1 MNEICFLYKIL
12 IHIFHFLYKSIGIDE
27 EIALKEFFRFEFKTK
42 IFFSVKIF
50 IAQSKSLNQ
59 SNLTHGIAIKEI
71 MYFKVK
77 KKCFL

>member
-1 MNEICFLYKIL
+1 M
-12 IHIFHFLYKSIGIDE
+12 
-27 EIALKEFFRFEFKTK
+27 KEFFRFEFKTK

-77 KKCFL
+77 KKSFL

>member
-1 MNEICFLYKIL
+1 M
-12 IHIFHFLYKSIGIDE
+12 
-27 EIALKEFFRFEFKTK
+27 KEFFKFEFKTK

-77 KKCFL
+77 KKMFSVKNVYFIMYHCVQINKK

>member
-1 MNEICFLYKIL
+1 M
-12 IHIFHFLYKSIGIDE
+12 
-27 EIALKEFFRFEFKTK
+27 KEFFKFEFKTK

-71 MYFKVK
+71 MCFKVK
-77 KKCFL
+77 KNVFCKKCLFHTIACKSIKNDAEIEFNFSV

>member
-1 MNEICFLYKIL
+1 M
-12 IHIFHFLYKSIGIDE
+12 
-27 EIALKEFFRFEFKTK
+27 KEFFKFEFKTK
-42 IFFSVKIF
+42 KFLSVKIF

-77 KKCFL
+77 KKMFSVKNVYFIMYHCVQINKK